1 MFEDIFRE
9 TIDEPEL
16 PNELP
21 NEPNDETEDE
31 INGFNDWNTGVPQ
44 DIWASGEDPDIW
56 NTSD

>member
-1 MFEDIFRE
+1 MFEDILE
-9 TIDEPEL
+9 EAIDKPEL

-21 NEPNDETEDE
+21 IDDEVIDE
-31 INGFNDWNTGVPQ
+31 INGFNDWDTGVPQ